1 MTFWLEIGTFRGDSL
16 LKAGL
21 FLEKFGFL
29 DNYRRQTSL
38 VCVDSFRYDPRHFA
52 FDFGARTSTEKVN
65 QVDNDGDTAIGNLN
79 SPNARDALQLTK
91 AKSGVLGA
99 IGESDMY
106 ADFV

>member
-29 DNYRRQTSL
+29 DGARKHVSL

-52 FDFGARTSTEKVN
+52 QLG
-65 QVDNDGDTAIGNLN
+65 TA
-79 SPNARDALQLTK
+79 
-91 AKSGVLGA
+91 
-99 IGESDMY
+99 
-106 ADFV
+106 